1 MGRSPLLFASA
12 CLWAVAGEA
21 HAGHDLT
28 GVRVLT
34 VDSGAQM
41 RRNHF
46 MPWRPL
52 ATKARVPPET
62 EVRCATTCTLQ
73 VDEEN
78 TLVLSPGAVVAPN
91 SYIFVPFIA
100 GASSLTPGHQVE
112 LRLGTIEAR
121 SPSEHA
127 VPLVISA
134 GPAQHIAL
142 RNARV
147 QIVLRGDRA
156 AVGVQAGQ
164 ARVGASRSWITLE
177 KGQASAAPSVG
188 HPLAPHPLAAA
199 PIWSAGDGCPAAIAV
214 TEPQGGASAGGCWT
228 ALDGARYQVETARDA
243 AFRDVL
249 DAPEVSSNAAWSKV
263 LPVGRYFTRVRA
275 IDSDGLIGEASTARQ
290 LAIIPLVLP
299 PGATANLLDRT
310 LIVPEGREVQFG
322 DPKGLEL
329 AVDKSGFSNA
339 PSSVRMDSEPE
350 HQLRFRLKDDPSSTS
365 TVLFVRRA
373 LKADVQITP
382 RLARWPS
389 DPIEISVTI
398 QDPSGHSD
406 PAKVQAQLKVLVGM
420 REVPVKWSHQGAT
433 WSTRL
438 LPQRHVA
445 PTVIRVIA
453 QDEFGTQLGRNFLE
467 VDKTEPRVAAR

>member
-1 MGRSPLLFASA
+1 M
-12 CLWAVAGEA
+12 AVAGEA

-28 GVRVLT
+28 AVRVLT
-34 VDSGAQM
+34 PDSGAQV

-46 MPWRPL
+46 MPWRSL
-52 ATKARVPPET
+52 ATKARVPADA

-78 TLVLSPGAVVAPN
+78 SVVLSPGAVVASN
-91 SYIFVPFIA
+91 SYFFIPFFE
-100 GASSLTPGHQVE
+100 GSASLAPAHQVE
-112 LRLGTIEAR
+112 LRLGAIEAR

-127 VPLVISA
+127 VPLVITA

-147 QIVLRGDRA
+147 QVVLQGDRA
-156 AVGVQAGQ
+156 AVGVQSGQ

-188 HPLAPHPLAAA
+188 HPLAPHPLA
-199 PIWSAGDGCPAAIAV
+199 PPPTWTAGEGCPAAIAV
-214 TEPQGGASAGGCWT
+214 AEPQGGAPAGGCWT
-228 ALDGARYQVETARDA
+228 ALEGAKYQVEAARDL
-243 AFRDVL
+243 AFRDVI
-249 DAPEVSSNAAWSKV
+249 DAPEMAPKPAWSKV
-263 LPVGRYFTRVRA
+263 LPVGRFFARVRA
-275 IDSDGLIGEASTARQ
+275 VDSDGLVGEPSLARQ
-290 LAIIPLVLP
+290 LVIIPLVLP
-299 PGATANLLDRT
+299 PGAFANLTERT

-329 AVDKSGFSNA
+329 AIDKSGFSNA
-339 PSSVRMDSEPE
+339 PSSVKMDSEPE

-406 PAKVQAQLKVLVGM
+406 PAKVQAQLKVLIGM
-420 REVPVKWSHQGAT
+420 REVPVKWSHQGAN
-433 WSTRL
+433 WSTRI

-453 QDEFGTQLGRNFLE
+453 EDEFGTQLGRNFLE